1 MEEQR
6 ALSPETGKKIL
17 VLATI
22 ELFIEIVLI
31 VLLLVVLERPADL
44 MTIDIIII
52 PAVLASPVIVF
63 LILNDRKGKQAA

>member
-6 ALSPETGKKIL
+6 ALSPETGKKIM
-17 VLATI
+17 VVATI

-44 MTIDIIII
+44 MTVGIIIL
-52 PAVLASPVIVF
+52 PAVLVSPVIVY
-63 LILNDRKGKQAA
+63 LILSDRKGEQAA